1 MFEQKLNELLAIKKS
16 CIWIKTQQE
25 KEVTPV
31 ILNVLNKNYFNHIYV
46 WSFLTNLQEIKIGD
60 NNFTKTDI
68 PNTQGPAFLRY
79 YNSLQTDPD
88 MKLEEHAII
97 LRDYDLQFENP
108 AYIRLLREMV
118 EVRNEKYIPLIF
130 ISEGYNPPPKLAHL
144 FTVIEYKNPTKEEIV
159 QLLNDYEMSRE
170 VQINDKEEV
179 ARQMLGFNR
188 SEIIEALDLSFYK
201 YGEINFKILN
211 DKKIE
216 MINKSD
222 VIDYSVPTKTMADI
236 GGNYSFK
243 KWFEEIKICMNPEA
257 KQYGVEMPKGYL
269 ALGIA
274 GCSKSLMAEVIAN
287 ELGVP
292 FLKLNMSKILSKF
305 VGESERKIEQAVELI
320 NASAPCV
327 LLIDEVEKNLGG
339 YASSNASDSGTLS
352 RVFGKVLDMLVNND
366 KGIFTVMTSNNVKD
380 LPPELTRAGR
390 LDAIWYFSLPTED
403 ERQEILAVHFKKR
416 NQNVPELIVKEMAK
430 ETQGYT
436 GAELEQIVKSSI
448 KKAYVRKAKN
458 IDLVFEITK
467 KDLMDSKK
475 EVIPISKSSKEK
487 IMALEQWAKG
497 RALYANDK
505 SNNKKI
511 DLDTI
516 DIDNFDI

>member
-1 MFEQKLNELLAIKKS
+1 MFEQQLTELLSIKKD
-16 CIWIKTQQE
+16 CIWVKTEQE
-25 KEVTPV
+25 KEVIPAIFN
-31 ILNVLNKNYFNHIYV
+31 ILSKNYFNHVYV
-46 WSFLTNLQEIKIGD
+46 WSFLTNLQEIKIEN
-60 NNFTKTDI
+60 NNFTKVDI
-68 PNTQGPAFLRY
+68 KNTQGPAFLRY
-79 YNSLQTDPD
+79 YNSMQTEPD

-108 AYIRLLREMV
+108 SYIRLLREMV

-130 ISEGYNPPPKLAHL
+130 VSEGYNPPSKLAHL
-144 FTVIEYKNPTKEEIV
+144 FTVVEYKNPTEQELV
-159 QLLNDYEMSRE
+159 ELLNDYELNRE
-170 VQINDKEEV
+170 VEINNKEEV
-179 ARQMLGFNR
+179 AKKMLGFSR

-201 YGEINFKILN
+201 YGEINLKILN
-211 DKKIE
+211 DKKME

-222 VIDYSVPTKTMADI
+222 VIDYSIPTKTMEDI
-236 GGNYSFK
+236 GGNHGFK

-390 LDAIWYFSLPTED
+390 LDAIWYFSLPTES
-403 ERQEILAVHFKKR
+403 ERIEILKVHFNKR
-416 NQNVPELIVKEMAK
+416 KQDVPEPFIREIAK

-458 IDLVFEITK
+458 VDSIFEITK

-475 EVIPISKSSKEK
+475 EVIPISKSSREK
-487 IMALEQWAKG
+487 ISALEQWAKG
-497 RALYANDK
+497 RALFANEK
-505 SNNKKI
+505 TNNKKI
-511 DLDTI
+511 DLDSI